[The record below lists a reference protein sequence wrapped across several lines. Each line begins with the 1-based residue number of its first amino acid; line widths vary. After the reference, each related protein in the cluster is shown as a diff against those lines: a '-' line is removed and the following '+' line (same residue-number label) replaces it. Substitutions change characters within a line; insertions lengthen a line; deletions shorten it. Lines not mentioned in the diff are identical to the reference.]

1 MTNEIF
7 RRLSALA
14 LSLALLLNAAPLPQ
28 AFAVEDDTDASSSD
42 SADSTDTADKTAVTT
57 ADSDPTVT
65 AAAANAPALDATA
78 ALLVSPESDM
88 VLYEKNAD
96 EKRYPASTTKIM
108 TALLT
113 LENVSDLSVVVTAE
127 ASDFENVTSDSSN
140 AGIKVGEQVTVKDLL
155 YALMLPSANEAAYM
169 LARHVGGSWEQFVD
183 MMNERAAE
191 LGCTGTHF
199 CNPCGLHEDDHYT
212 TAHDLY
218 LIAKEAMKDATFR
231 DIVSTVQHRMAK
243 TNLHE
248 ERIIL
253 TTNQLIFSS
262 FQPWSYANCLGIKTG
277 HTSQAGNCFVGYA
290 EYGDAKLFSVVLGC
304 SSSSKEY
311 PTVAASFTDTKSLC
325 QWGFENFTSKT
336 LARQGEEVT
345 YTKVKLST
353 DTNQVILTA
362 KNDLVSLLPR
372 ELDVK
377 DLELQSDI
385 PEEVAAP
392 IKAGDTIGSV
402 TYTYDGRDYG
412 TVELVALNDISRSTR
427 ACSTRTSS
435 ARSSRA
441 SCSRYC
447 CSPPQPSSCCISLRA
462 LSLAVSAAADGA
474 VPPARAITTAPIS
487 AATENKQK
495 QKDRALFP
503 GSVLC
508 FLALFV
514 EVCYNADKDTSVS
527 PRHCFQQTAGGRPL
541 PSRRGVLRMGK
552 KLLSLLRVLS
562 IRVIRASSIYAK

>member
-1 MTNEIF
+1 MKNEIL

-14 LSLALLLNAAPLPQ
+14 LGLALLLNAAPLPQ

-42 SADSTDTADKTAVTT
+42 SADSTDTTDKTVVTT

-113 LENVSDLSVVVTAE
+113 LENVSDLSAVVTAE
-127 ASDFENVTSDSSN
+127 ASDFENVTADSSN
-140 AGIKVGEQVTVKDLL
+140 AGIKLGEQVTVKDLL

-169 LARHVGGSWEQFVD
+169 LARHVSGSWEQFVD

-218 LIAKEAMKDATFR
+218 RIAKQAMKDATFR

-311 PTVAASFTDTKSLC
+311 PTIAASFTDTKSLC
-325 QWGFENFTSKT
+325 Q
-336 LARQGEEVT
+336 
-345 YTKVKLST
+345 
-353 DTNQVILTA
+353 
-362 KNDLVSLLPR
+362 
-372 ELDVK
+372 
-377 DLELQSDI
+377 
-385 PEEVAAP
+385 
-392 IKAGDTIGSV
+392 
-402 TYTYDGRDYG
+402 
-412 TVELVALNDISRSTR
+412 
-427 ACSTRTSS
+427 
-435 ARSSRA
+435 
-441 SCSRYC
+441 
-447 CSPPQPSSCCISLRA
+447 
-462 LSLAVSAAADGA
+462 
-474 VPPARAITTAPIS
+474 
-487 AATENKQK
+487 
-495 QKDRALFP
+495 
-503 GSVLC
+503 
-508 FLALFV
+508 
-514 EVCYNADKDTSVS
+514 
-527 PRHCFQQTAGGRPL
+527 
-541 PSRRGVLRMGK
+541 
-552 KLLSLLRVLS
+552 
-562 IRVIRASSIYAK
+562 

>member
-1 MTNEIF
+1 MKNEIL

-14 LSLALLLNAAPLPQ
+14 LGLALLLNAAPLPQ

-311 PTVAASFTDTKSLC
+311 PTIAASFTDTKSLC

-392 IKAGDTIGSV
+392 IKAGDIIGSV

-412 TVELVALNDISRSTR
+412 TVELVALNDISRSTVLFY
-427 ACSTRTSS
+427 ADKLSS
-435 ARSSRA
+435 FFQSIVFKVLLLAAAAFFLLHIFTGLVFGGVRRRRRRRSSR
-441 SCSRYC
+441 SRYND
-447 CSPPQPSSCCISLRA
+447 STYQR
-462 LSLAVSAAADGA
+462 
-474 VPPARAITTAPIS
+474 
-487 AATENKQK
+487 
-495 QKDRALFP
+495 
-503 GSVLC
+503 
-508 FLALFV
+508 
-514 EVCYNADKDTSVS
+514 
-527 PRHCFQQTAGGRPL
+527 RHR
-541 PSRRGVLRMGK
+541 K
-552 KLLSLLRVLS
+552 
-562 IRVIRASSIYAK
+562 

>member
-402 TYTYDGRDYG
+402 TYTYDGRDYD
-412 TVELVALNDISRSTR
+412 TVELVALNDISRSTVLFY
-427 ACSTRTSS
+427 ADKLSS
-435 ARSSRA
+435 FFQSIVFKVLLLAAAAFFLLHIFTGLVFGGVRRRKRRRSSR
-441 SCSRYC
+441 SRYND
-447 CSPPQPSSCCISLRA
+447 STYQR
-462 LSLAVSAAADGA
+462 
-474 VPPARAITTAPIS
+474 
-487 AATENKQK
+487 
-495 QKDRALFP
+495 
-503 GSVLC
+503 
-508 FLALFV
+508 
-514 EVCYNADKDTSVS
+514 
-527 PRHCFQQTAGGRPL
+527 RHR
-541 PSRRGVLRMGK
+541 K
-552 KLLSLLRVLS
+552 
-562 IRVIRASSIYAK
+562 

>member
-1 MTNEIF
+1 MKNEIL

-14 LSLALLLNAAPLPQ
+14 LGLALLLNAAPLPQ

-385 PEEVAAP
+385 PEEVDAP

-412 TVELVALNDISRSTR
+412 TVELVALNDISRSTVLFY
-427 ACSTRTSS
+427 ADKLSS
-435 ARSSRA
+435 FFQS
-441 SCSRYC
+441 
-447 CSPPQPSSCCISLRA
+447 IVFKVL
-462 LSLAVSAAADGA
+462 LLAAADGA

-495 QKDRALFP
+495 AKDRALSQVLSFAFLRYLSK
-503 GSVLC
+503 SVIML
-508 FLALFV
+508 
-514 EVCYNADKDTSVS
+514 TRT
-527 PRHCFQQTAGGRPL
+527 PRCPRGAVTDGGRSATPL
-541 PSRRGVLRMGK
+541 REGVMRMRK
-552 KLLSLLRVLS
+552 KLFRILVCAAFVLDML
-562 IRVIRASSIYAK
+562 ITYAK

>member
-1 MTNEIF
+1 MKNEIL

-14 LSLALLLNAAPLPQ
+14 LGLALLLNAAPLPQ

-42 SADSTDTADKTAVTT
+42 SADSTDTTDKTVVTT

-113 LENVSDLSVVVTAE
+113 LENVSDLSAVVTAE
-127 ASDFENVTSDSSN
+127 ASDFENVTADSSN
-140 AGIKVGEQVTVKDLL
+140 AGIKLGEQVTVKDLL

-169 LARHVGGSWEQFVD
+169 LARHVSGSWEQFVD

-218 LIAKEAMKDATFR
+218 RIAKQAMKDATFR

-253 TTNQLIFSS
+253 TTNQ
-262 FQPWSYANCLGIKTG
+262 
-277 HTSQAGNCFVGYA
+277 TSQAGNCFVGYA

-311 PTVAASFTDTKSLC
+311 PTIAASFTDTKSLC
-325 QWGFENFTSKT
+325 QWGFKNFTSKT

-353 DTNQVILTA
+353 DTNQVILIA
-362 KNDLVSLLPR
+362 KNDLVSLLPK

-412 TVELVALNDISRSTR
+412 TVELVALNDISRSTVLFY
-427 ACSTRTSS
+427 ADKLSS
-435 ARSSRA
+435 FFQSIVFKVLLLAAAAFFLLHIFTGLVFGGVRRRRRRRSSR
-441 SCSRYC
+441 SRYND
-447 CSPPQPSSCCISLRA
+447 STYQR
-462 LSLAVSAAADGA
+462 
-474 VPPARAITTAPIS
+474 
-487 AATENKQK
+487 
-495 QKDRALFP
+495 
-503 GSVLC
+503 
-508 FLALFV
+508 
-514 EVCYNADKDTSVS
+514 
-527 PRHCFQQTAGGRPL
+527 RHR
-541 PSRRGVLRMGK
+541 K
-552 KLLSLLRVLS
+552 
-562 IRVIRASSIYAK
+562 